1 METIWTYWIHTSWW
15 RMVTSSPCFLG
26 SYSVIHRYYA
36 VPSSRPPSVFVSSF
50 ELLLR
55 RIFHFLCFLSG
66 YRNVWMDGEVMRRR
80 KGKAESEHLLP
91 NSALHSLSEH
101 ENSCAM
107 KVVQQSDL
115 PDENWIWTMDTTRKT
130 FHSCLSFSGKLVRLQ
145 AVLIFST
152 IVIISLVIRLSKWL
166 ECHGWMPPGA
176 GCRISSIEYQYR
188 NLATFTSVPCI
199 RTAAGLAPDERISP
213 SVSPSRRSPA
223 TDRSRC
229 CGQHT
234 ARSYAPYDVL
244 TWGGLKRKHWLFC
257 QLIIA

>member
-1 METIWTYWIHTSWW
+1 MLKPNQRGIVNTYSVNEITEFTSTYVMETIWTYWIHTSWW

-26 SYSVIHRYYA
+26 FYSVIHRYYA

-91 NSALHSLSEH
+91 DSALHSLSEH

-115 PDENWIWTMDTTRKT
+115 PDETEFGLWTR
-130 FHSCLSFSGKLVRLQ
+130 LVRLFIP
-145 AVLIFST
+145 VSH
-152 IVIISLVIRLSKWL
+152 SLENW
-166 ECHGWMPPGA
+166 
-176 GCRISSIEYQYR
+176 YDY
-188 NLATFTSVPCI
+188 
-199 RTAAGLAPDERISP
+199 
-213 SVSPSRRSPA
+213 RRSLSFPQ
-223 TDRSRC
+223 S
-229 CGQHT
+229 
-234 ARSYAPYDVL
+234 L
-244 TWGGLKRKHWLFC
+244 
-257 QLIIA
+257 